1 VRAGAVS
8 GGVALL
14 LLILASASAARLAML
29 RQAGV
34 KCFCM
39 PAALDEAAVKRGFE
53 GEPEGLAL
61 ALAHAKAAEVAV
73 HYPDALVIGADQILI
88 CEGERFDKPVGLAG
102 AAAQLRRLRG
112 RTHELITAVSV
123 HRGAAAVWAHV
134 GRARLTMRAL
144 SESFIEDY
152 LRVEGEA
159 VCGAVGA
166 YRIEGLGVQLFEQVE
181 GDYFTILGLPMLP
194 LLGFLRDAGALAG

>member
-1 VRAGAVS
+1 MRAGAVPR
-8 GGVALL
+8 GVALL

-39 PAALDEAAVKRGFE
+39 PAALDEAAVKRVFDGPAE
-53 GEPEGLAL
+53 ELAL
-61 ALAHAKAAEVAV
+61 ALARAKAAEVAV
-73 HYPDALVIGADQILI
+73 HYPNALVIGADQLLI
-88 CEGERFDKPVGLAG
+88 CEGERFDKPVGLEG
-102 AAAQLRRLRG
+102 AAAQLRRLSG
-112 RTHELITAVSV
+112 RTHELVTAVSV
-123 HRGAAAVWAHV
+123 HRGATTLWAHL
-134 GRARLTMRAL
+134 GAARLTMRAL
-144 SESFIEDY
+144 SEEFIADY

-166 YRIEGLGVQLFEQVE
+166 YRIEGLGVQLFEAVE